1 MRGGA
6 DMIKILA
13 VCAVGV
19 GSSMMLKMNANT
31 ILKKHGYKANVDNT
45 DMVGA
50 SGFNVDILITTNDVY
65 KQIKKI
71 NTKEVVILEN
81 MVSKK
86 ELEEKLIPIFEKLS
100 Q

>member
-1 MRGGA
+1 ML
-6 DMIKILA
+6 KILA

-19 GSSMMLKMNANT
+19 GSSLMLKMNANN
-31 ILKKHGYKANVDNT
+31 ILKNHGYKANIENT
-45 DMVGA
+45 DMIGA
-50 SGFNVDILITTNDVY
+50 SGYTVDILITTNDVY

-71 NTKEVVILEN
+71 NAKEVIILDN

-86 ELEEKLIPIFEKLS
+86 ELEEKLIPVCEKLS